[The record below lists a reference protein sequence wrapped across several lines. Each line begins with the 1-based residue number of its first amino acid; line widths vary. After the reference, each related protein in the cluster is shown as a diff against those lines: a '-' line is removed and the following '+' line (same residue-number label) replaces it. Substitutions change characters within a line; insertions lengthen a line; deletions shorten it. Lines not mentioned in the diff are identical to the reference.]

1 VNLLLNRKMTKT
13 ISTILFLIT
22 ILMSSGIVASVDLI
36 QDAEAIKSK
45 GTSTPRYGS
54 QTKNLVCGD
63 RLCSEIEETTQ
74 PKKEVAPAPKTEP
87 TPPTPKTETK
97 TQQTMDKVDHGW
109 KYSSGTI
116 TSTQDPGIG
125 HETHQLAIILPPTS
139 NVYKGILSYDASEPI
154 QLIAL
159 HGPLEKGQEK
169 GQAIWTPDGKTKYAL
184 TLIDPQT
191 SMGSWVFT
199 GNALAVHTLHS
210 DKFTVSYSVSYMEK
224 EKTSTVLTGT
234 IDSTKDPGIGHETH
248 QLAIILPPSASP
260 YSGLLTYSASEPVQ
274 LVALHGPLSEGQ
286 DKGQAIWTPD
296 GKTKFALTLVDSN
309 AAGTWAF
316 AGNALAVHT
325 FNQEQFTVS
334 YSVVAGQ

>member
-1 VNLLLNRKMTKT
+1 M
-13 ISTILFLIT
+13 IT
-22 ILMSSGIVASVDLI
+22 VLMSSGIVASIDLI
-36 QDAEAIKSK
+36 QNAEAIKSK
-45 GTSTPRYGS
+45 GNSTPKYGS

-63 RLCSEIEETTQ
+63 RLCSEIEETAE
-74 PKKEVAPAPKTEP
+74 PKKEVNPTPKEQPKEQPKPATEP
-87 TPPTPKTETK
+87 KPKSEQSSPTPKTETK
-97 TQQTMDKVDHGW
+97 TQTMTKVEHDW

-139 NVYKGILSYDASEPI
+139 NVYKGILSFDASEPV

-159 HGPLEKGQEK
+159 HGPIDKGQEK
-169 GQAIWTPDGKTKYAL
+169 GQALWTPDGKTKYAL

-191 SMGSWVFT
+191 SMGSWIFT
-199 GNALAVHTLHS
+199 GNALAVHTLHP
-210 DKFTVSYSVSYMEK
+210 DTFTVSYTVSYIEK
-224 EKTSTVLTGT
+224 TPTSTVLTGT

-260 YSGLLTYSASEPVQ
+260 YNGLLTYSASEPVQ
-274 LVALHGPLSEGQ
+274 LVALHGPLKQNE

-296 GKTKFALTLVDSN
+296 GKTKYALTLVESSS
-309 AAGTWAF
+309 AGTWVF

-325 FNQEQFTVS
+325 FNQEPFTVS

>member
-1 VNLLLNRKMTKT
+1 MTKT
-13 ISTILFLIT
+13 IFSILFLLT

-45 GTSTPRYGS
+45 GNSTPKYGP

-63 RLCSEIEETTQ
+63 RLCSEIEET
-74 PKKEVAPAPKTEP
+74 PAPKTEP
-87 TPPTPKTETK
+87 TPPAPKTEPTPPAPK
-97 TQQTMDKVDHGW
+97 TEPTMKVDHGW

-125 HETHQLAIILPPTS
+125 HETHQLAIILPPKS

-169 GQAIWTPDGKTKYAL
+169 GQAIWTPDGKTKFAL

-199 GNALAVHTLHS
+199 GNALAVHTIHPEQ
-210 DKFTVSYSVSYMEK
+210 FTVSYSVSYMEK
-224 EKTSTVLTGT
+224 ETTSTVLTGT
-234 IDSTKDPGIGHETH
+234 IDSIKDPGIGHETH
-248 QLAIILPPSASP
+248 QLAIILPPSADT

-274 LVALHGPLSEGQ
+274 LVALHGPLSKDQE
-286 DKGQAIWTPD
+286 KGQAIWTPD
-296 GKTKFALTLVDSN
+296 GKTKFALTLVDSD